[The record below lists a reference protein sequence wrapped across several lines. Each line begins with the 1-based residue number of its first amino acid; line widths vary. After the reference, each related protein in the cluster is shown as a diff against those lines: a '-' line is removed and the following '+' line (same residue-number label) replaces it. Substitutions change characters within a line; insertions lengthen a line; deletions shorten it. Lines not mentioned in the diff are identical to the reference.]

1 MSDILCRRCGKNK
14 AIIHASFGVTDCKK
28 CTVKDHQIREH
39 PEFATLSQQDR
50 ITKQR
55 DKALG
60 DIAQPFNED
69 GSPNE
74 IFVKANSREDVEQ
87 FFTKEELAENGF

>member
-1 MSDILCRRCGKNK
+1 M
-14 AIIHASFGVTDCKK
+14 HPSFGVTDCAACKA
-28 CTVKDHQIREH
+28 KDHTIREH
-39 PEFATLSQQDR
+39 PEFGTITMQDR

-74 IFVKANSREDVEQ
+74 TFVKANSREDVEQ
-87 FFTKEELAENGF
+87 FFTKEELAANGY